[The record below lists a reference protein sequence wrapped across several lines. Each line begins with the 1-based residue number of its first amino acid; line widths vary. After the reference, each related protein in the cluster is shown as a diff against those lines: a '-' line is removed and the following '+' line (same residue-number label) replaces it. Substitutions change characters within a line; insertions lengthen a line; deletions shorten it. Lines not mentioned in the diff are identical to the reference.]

1 MFCAYPIF
9 QGLTK
14 YSRMSRHIF
23 QAGTRLLSSLLTPAT
38 ESLRLSV
45 PVLSTTP
52 ARAASK
58 KSGGAVKNKIGR
70 TKPKYRGLKAADG
83 AFVHK
88 GDILA
93 TQFDLKYYP
102 GENVSIDLK
111 NTLTA
116 AYDGV
121 VVYSTEIL
129 NPYPDSPLYEH
140 VQNGSVLQRRFLNV
154 IPTPLHGKFKLMS
167 ET

>member
-1 MFCAYPIF
+1 
-9 QGLTK
+9 
-14 YSRMSRHIF
+14 MSSHILSS
-23 QAGTRLLSSLLTPAT
+23 GTRLFANILSPAT
-38 ESLRLSV
+38 QSTRLTL
-45 PVLSTTP
+45 PVLSTILS
-52 ARAASK
+52 RAASK
-58 KSGGAVKNKIGR
+58 KSGGSVKNKIGK

-93 TQFDLKYYP
+93 TQFLLKYYP
-102 GENVSIDLK
+102 GENVTIDAK
-111 NTLTA
+111 NTLRA

-121 VVYSTEIL
+121 VVYSTEEL

-140 VQNGSVLQRRFLNV
+140 VQNGSVIQRRFLSV
-154 IPTPLHGKFKLMS
+154 ISTPLHGKFRLVS

>member
-1 MFCAYPIF
+1 
-9 QGLTK
+9 
-14 YSRMSRHIF
+14 MSGCVLSTG
-23 QAGTRLLSSLLTPAT
+23 ARLLSSNLSPTSQSVRQGLLVLLT
-38 ESLRLSV
+38 
-45 PVLSTTP
+45 TP
-52 ARAASK
+52 SRF
-58 KSGGAVKNKIGR
+58 KSGGSSRNKIEK

-93 TQFDLKYYP
+93 TQFVLKYYP
-102 GENVSIDLK
+102 GENVTIDTH
-111 NTLTA
+111 NTLKA

-121 VVYSTEIL
+121 VVYSTEKL

-140 VQNGSVLQRRFLNV
+140 VQSGSVLQRRFMNV
-154 IPTPLHGKFKLMS
+154 IPTPLHGKFRLVS